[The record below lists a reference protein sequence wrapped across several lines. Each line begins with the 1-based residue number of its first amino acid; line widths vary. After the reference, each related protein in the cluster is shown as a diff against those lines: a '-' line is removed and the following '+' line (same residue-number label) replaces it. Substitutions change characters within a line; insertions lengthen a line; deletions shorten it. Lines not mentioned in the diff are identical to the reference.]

1 MIRTNKIAVLALLCL
16 ALPAVACKIKLV
28 NDSTTYD
35 KNVRVLVNDESA
47 KDLKEGVISGRTL
60 RRLDARKIK
69 PCAKRDLGS
78 KYKLN
83 QFYVYEKV
91 SKNQYKLIA
100 IVGQTVQAG
109 KGQEL
114 LVNLSDLKANNVS
127 PLLKVTLK

>member
-1 MIRTNKIAVLALLCL
+1 MIKTNKIAVLALLCL
-16 ALPAVACKIKLV
+16 TLPAVACKIKLV
-28 NDSTTYD
+28 NDNTR
-35 KNVRVLVNDESA
+35 NVRVMVNDESA
-47 KDLKEGVISGRTL
+47 KDLKEGIISGRTL

-78 KYKLN
+78 KYKLDK
-83 QFYVYEKV
+83 FYVYEKV

-100 IVGQTVQAG
+100 IIDQADQAG

-114 LVNLSDLKANNVS
+114 LVNLSDLKADNVS